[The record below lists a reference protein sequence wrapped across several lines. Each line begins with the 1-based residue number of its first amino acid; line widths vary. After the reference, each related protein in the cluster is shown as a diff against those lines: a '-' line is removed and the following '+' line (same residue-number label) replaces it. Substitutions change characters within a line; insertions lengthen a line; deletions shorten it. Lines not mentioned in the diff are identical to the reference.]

1 MSDAGAPAPALPTA
15 MCAIMKVFDTYA
27 AKEGDAGKLSKNE
40 MKELIQAELSPMIK
54 DAQNPDQVE
63 ELFKCMDAN
72 GDDQVDFTEFMIA
85 LAVFTCICHGKD
97 TDINKCK

>member
-1 MSDAGAPAPALPTA
+1 MSQFAK
-15 MCAIMKVFDTYA
+15 MVFDKYA
-27 AKEGDAGKLSKNE
+27 GKEGDTDKLSKNE
-40 MKELIQAELSPMIK
+40 MKDLIQAELK
-54 DAQNPDQVE
+54 NTDLLHKTNCTQLNPGQVN

-97 TDINKCK
+97 VDMSKCK

>member
-1 MSDAGAPAPALPTA
+1 MCDSNAPALPVA
-15 MCAIMKVFDTYA
+15 MCAIMKVFDKYA
-27 AKEGDAGKLSKNE
+27 GKEGDTDKLSKNE
-40 MKELIQAELSPMIK
+40 MKDLIQAELSPMIK
-54 DAQNPDQVE
+54 DAQNPGQVN

-97 TDINKCK
+97 VDMSKCK